1 MNSGNPQFERDFEAF
16 LEGGDSRLDALYRK
30 LPQPEPDAQLD
41 AAVRALARRAVAAT
55 ARTPVAAHR
64 RWLPAFGV
72 AAVVALAVG
81 FAFRIGPQIWQRPAS
96 RFETEPAIVPSAPS
110 APAVAPSAQK
120 ASAAPAATAA
130 SAAQAP
136 APAAEMKKVENAALR
151 PVPRA
156 FPAPL
161 QVLREAPPPAA
172 LEAKPPM
179 PTATMAAPLRARQQ
193 VDMES
198 AGAPAPT
205 HVAPAEKDGNATLY
219 PEHWLANIRQML
231 RDNRHEEAVRSL
243 EKFRK
248 TYPDYPLPDDLRDL
262 H

>member
-16 LEGGDSRLDALYRK
+16 LESDDSRLDALYRK
-30 LPQPEPDAQLD
+30 LPQPEPDARLD
-41 AAVRALARRAVAAT
+41 AAVRALAQRAVAAT
-55 ARTPVAAHR
+55 SRTPVAAHR
-64 RWLPAFGV
+64 RWLPAFSV

-81 FAFRIGPQIWQRPAS
+81 FAFRIGPQLWLRPA
-96 RFETEPAIVPSAPS
+96 RQLETEPAIVPSAPS
-110 APAVAPSAQK
+110 PPAVAPSAQK
-120 ASAAPAATAA
+120 TSAAPATMAA
-130 SAAQAP
+130 PAAQAP
-136 APAAEMKKVENAALR
+136 AVEMQKVENAASR

-156 FPAPL
+156 FPAPARAR
-161 QVLREAPPPAA
+161 REAPPPAA

-179 PTATMAAPLRARQQ
+179 PAATMAAPMRAKQQ

-198 AGAPAPT
+198 AGAPAPA
-205 HVAPAEKDGNATLY
+205 HVAPAEKDSNATLY

-231 RDNRHEEAVRSL
+231 RDNQREEALRSL

-248 TYPDYPLPDDLRDL
+248 TYPAYPLPDDLRDL

>member
-16 LEGGDSRLDALYRK
+16 LESDDSRLDALYRK
-30 LPQPEPDAQLD
+30 LPQPEPDARLD
-41 AAVRALARRAVAAT
+41 AAVRALAQRAVAAT

-64 RWLPAFGV
+64 RWLPVFSV

-81 FAFRIGPQIWQRPAS
+81 FAFRIGPQLWQRPAS
-96 RFETEPAIVPSAPS
+96 QPGAEPASVPSAPP

-120 ASAAPAATAA
+120 ASATPAATAA
-130 SAAQAP
+130 PAAQA
-136 APAAEMKKVENAALR
+136 AAAEMKKMENAASR

-156 FPAPL
+156 FPAPARAM
-161 QVLREAPPPAA
+161 REAPPPAA
-172 LEAKPPM
+172 LEVKPPM
-179 PTATMAAPLRARQQ
+179 PAATMAAPMRARQQ

-198 AGAPAPT
+198 AGAPA
-205 HVAPAEKDGNATLY
+205 HVPPAERDSNVTLS

-231 RDNRHEEAVRSL
+231 RDNQREEALRSF

-248 TYPDYPLPDDLRDL
+248 SYPDYPLPDDLRDL

>member
-16 LEGGDSRLDALYRK
+16 LEGDDSRLGALYRK
-30 LPQPEPDAQLD
+30 LPQPEPEAQLD
-41 AAVRALARRAVAAT
+41 AAVRALARCAAAAT
-55 ARTPVAAHR
+55 ARTPVAAQR
-64 RWLPAFGV
+64 PWLPVFSV
-72 AAVVALAVG
+72 AAVIALAVG
-81 FAFRIGPQIWQRPAS
+81 FAFRIGPQLWQRPA
-96 RFETEPAIVPSAPS
+96 RQLETEPAIVPSASPP
-110 APAVAPSAQK
+110 PAAAPSAQK
-120 ASAAPAATAA
+120 ASAAPATTAA
-130 SAAQAP
+130 PAAQA
-136 APAAEMKKVENAALR
+136 AAAEMKKVENAASR

-161 QVLREAPPPAA
+161 RALREAPPSAA

-179 PTATMAAPLRARQQ
+179 PAATMAAPLRAKQQ

-198 AGAPAPT
+198 AGAPTPT
-205 HVAPAEKDGNATLY
+205 HTAPAEKDSNATLY
-219 PEHWLANIRQML
+219 PEQWLANILQML
-231 RDNRHEEAVRSL
+231 RDNRHKEAVRSL